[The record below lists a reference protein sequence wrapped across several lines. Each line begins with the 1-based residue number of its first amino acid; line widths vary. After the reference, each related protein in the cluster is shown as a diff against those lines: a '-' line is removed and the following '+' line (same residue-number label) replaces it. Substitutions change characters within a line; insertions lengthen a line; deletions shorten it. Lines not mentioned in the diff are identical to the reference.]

1 MRMKQ
6 YVVPRALRINIIY
19 RVNIES
25 LPLNAIC
32 DTIIRYSSRAKLG
45 SGHLISIVQSSIAGN
60 NVILL
65 GYMTQRQLGKL
76 ARGKSSKRNYP
87 ITRDVPPM
95 SRRYY
100 PDIPVNDN
108 TTFKYFVQKD
118 DVAHETRIVVRDENE
133 LHLYQAGEIGLN
145 HILLGNNSKL
155 VEFIIDSYNHRTLPY
170 LDVVINERVNEPEQR
185 QVWLDDVRVDDV
197 PVEEDIPE
205 HERPHWI

>member
-6 YVVPRALRINIIY
+6 YVVPRELRINIIY

-32 DTIIRYSSRAKLG
+32 DTIIRYSFGAKLG
-45 SGHLISIVQSSIAGN
+45 SGHLISIVQSSSAGN

-65 GYMTQRQLGKL
+65 GYMTQRQLSKL

-87 ITRDVPPM
+87 MTRDVPPM

-100 PDIPVNDN
+100 PNIPVNDN
-108 TTFKYFVQKD
+108 ATFKYFVYKD
-118 DVAHETRIVVRDENE
+118 GVAYETRVVVRDENE
-133 LHLYQAGEIGLN
+133 LHLYQAGEVGLN
-145 HILLGNNSKL
+145 HILLGNSSKL

-185 QVWLDDVRVDDV
+185 QVWLDDV

-205 HERPHWI
+205 HERPHWIQD